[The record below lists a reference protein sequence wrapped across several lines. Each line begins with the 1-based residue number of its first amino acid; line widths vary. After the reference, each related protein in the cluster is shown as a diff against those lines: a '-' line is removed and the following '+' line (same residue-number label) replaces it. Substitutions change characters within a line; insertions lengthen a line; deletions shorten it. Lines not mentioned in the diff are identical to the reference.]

1 VQLTFNKTVAGWQGL
16 AASLFNKQKQME
28 KLKLLQDYANSS
40 DNTWLSIQ
48 LKSLEVE
55 IYADKLESEER
66 LKSYY
71 NQVILKL

>member
-1 VQLTFNKTVAGWQGL
+1 
-16 AASLFNKQKQME
+16 ME

-66 LKSYY
+66 IKSYY
-71 NQVILKL
+71 NEVILKL

>member
-1 VQLTFNKTVAGWQGL
+1 MQLTFNKNRRWL
-16 AASLFNKQKQME
+16 AKFSCITFNKQKQME

-40 DNTWLSIQ
+40 NNTWLSIQ

>member
-1 VQLTFNKTVAGWQGL
+1 MAEFSCIT
-16 AASLFNKQKQME
+16 FNKQKQME